1 MASEAAP
8 DADEVRLKR
17 LVDDERVRE
26 IYGRPGTN
34 IYAGPAHVTI
44 VVLMQGLV
52 LWPVNGGPHLLAWL
66 GMMLLIE
73 AGIVTLLWTFHRQPR
88 PAEALPFWGRAKTI
102 QAAIHGL
109 GWSAQMLMTYEP
121 SKPLTLLAIVIANA
135 SMAAGNLPTTGVHLP
150 SMTSFSACALLPAA
164 VFALLRTQDPTALY
178 AAYMLVLTFVLV
190 MSNGSRASKLA
201 GETIRLRLA
210 MAEQVD
216 LRRRLQ
222 EDAEEGR
229 RMAEAAS
236 AERTRFF
243 GAASHDLRQPVHA
256 LGLYAS
262 LLRRDPPARE
272 RRELIA
278 NVVACVDSLDRL
290 FNAILGVTRASRLSA
305 PELIGPTPLADI
317 IARLMLQYRPEAEA
331 KGLKLRAPVTSLWAR
346 GDPAAIE
353 RILGNLVANAI
364 RYTKT
369 GGVVV
374 GARRQG
380 EDVALIVADTGVGIA
395 DADRTRVF
403 APFFQVENTGRDR
416 AAGFGLGLATVRELC
431 LAQGYAMD
439 LQSEPGRGSVFSVV
453 LPRADAMP
461 STPAPTPALVERPDR
476 PNVLLVEDDPLVADA
491 VRRLLTDWG
500 MRVHVCV
507 DGEGALEALE
517 AGGRWNALIDY
528 RLAGK
533 ETGLDIARSIRTRHG
548 DAIGLSLITGESD
561 PVIFA
566 AAEHLGMRV
575 LQKPLKPIRLRA
587 LLSSETYQA
596 SA

>member
-1 MASEAAP
+1 MASDPAP
-8 DADEVRLKR
+8 DVDEVRLKR

-26 IYGRPGTN
+26 IYGRAGTN
-34 IYAGPAHVTI
+34 IYAGPAQVTLTVI
-44 VVLMQGLV
+44 MQGVV
-52 LWPVNGGPHLLAWL
+52 LWPVDGGPRLLAWV

-73 AGIVTLLWTFHRQPR
+73 AGIVTLLWAFHRRPR
-88 PAEALPFWGRAKTI
+88 AAETLPAWGRAKTV

-109 GWSAQMLMTYEP
+109 GWSLQMLMTYEP
-121 SKPLTLLAIVIANA
+121 SKPLTLLAIVMANA
-135 SMAAGNLPTTGVHLP
+135 GMAAGNVPTTGVHLP
-150 SMTSFSACALLPAA
+150 SMTGFAAASLLPAA

-178 AAYMLVLTFVLV
+178 AAYMLVLTFILV
-190 MSNGSRASKLA
+190 MNNGARASKLA

-229 RMAEAAS
+229 RMAEAVS

-290 FNAILGVTRASRLSA
+290 FNAILGVTRASRASA
-305 PELIGPTPLADI
+305 PERVGPTPLADI
-317 IARLMLQYRPEAEA
+317 IERLMPQYRPEAEA
-331 KGLKLRAPVTSLWAR
+331 KGLRLQAPRTRLWVR

-353 RILGNLVANAI
+353 RILGNLLANAI
-364 RYTKT
+364 RYTQA
-369 GGVVV
+369 GRVMV
-374 GARRQG
+374 GARRRG
-380 EDVALIVADTGVGIA
+380 EDVVLIVADTGVGIA
-395 DADRTRVF
+395 EADRSRVF
-403 APFFQVENTGRDR
+403 APFFQVENAGRDR

-439 LQSEPGRGSVFSVV
+439 LRSELGRGSVFSVV
-453 LPRADAMP
+453 LPRAATP
-461 STPAPTPALVERPDR
+461 PAAPAPAPVASPRPDR
-476 PNVLLVEDDPLVADA
+476 LNVLLVEDDPLVADA

-507 DGEGALEALE
+507 DGEGALRALE
-517 AGGRWNALIDY
+517 AGDAGGRWNALIDY
-528 RLAGK
+528 RLAGG
-533 ETGLDIARSIRTRHG
+533 ETGLDIALAIRERHG
-548 DAIGLSLITGESD
+548 DAIGLSLITGEGD
-561 PVIFA
+561 PAIFV
-566 AAEHLGMRV
+566 AAERLGMRV

-587 LLSSETYQA
+587 LLSSGAY
-596 SA
+596 